1 MDSLMFR
8 LLCQIDI
15 EDATEMLRELRE
27 LSEMSPSEREI
38 YCLLN
43 DDAYLISEATTES
56 FIESQEEIWSV
67 LN

>member
-1 MDSLMFR
+1 MFK
-8 LLCQIDI
+8 LLCSIDEASTI
-15 EDATEMLRELRE
+15 EMLRELRE

-43 DDAYLISEATTES
+43 DDAFLIAEADTES
-56 FIESQEEIWSV
+56 FIESREEILSV

>member
-1 MDSLMFR
+1 MFN
-8 LLCQIDI
+8 LLCQIGI

-38 YCLLN
+38 YCLLAE
-43 DDAYLISEATTES
+43 DAYLIEGVDTQSLTES
-56 FIESQEEIWSV
+56 REEIWSV

>member
-1 MDSLMFR
+1 MHSMMFN

-15 EDATEMLRELRE
+15 DDATEMLRELRE

-38 YCLLN
+38 YCLLT
-43 DDAYLISEATTES
+43 DDAYLIADAPTES
-56 FIESQEEIWSV
+56 FVESREEILSF

>member
-56 FIESQEEIWSV
+56 FIESREEILSV

>member
-1 MDSLMFR
+1 MDSLMFK
-8 LLCQIDI
+8 LLCSIDEASTI
-15 EDATEMLRELRE
+15 EMLRELRE

-43 DDAYLISEATTES
+43 DDAFLIAEADTES
-56 FIESQEEIWSV
+56 FIESREEILSV

>member
-1 MDSLMFR
+1 MDSLMFK
-8 LLCQIDI
+8 LLCSIEI

-43 DDAYLISEATTES
+43 DDAYMISEADTES

>member
-1 MDSLMFR
+1 MDSLMFK
-8 LLCQIDI
+8 LLCSIDI
-15 EDATEMLRELRE
+15 EDSIEMLRELRE

-43 DDAYLISEATTES
+43 EDAYMISEADTES
-56 FIESQEEIWSV
+56 FIESQEEILSI

>member
-1 MDSLMFR
+1 MDSLMFK
-8 LLCQIDI
+8 LLCSIDI

-43 DDAYLISEATTES
+43 EDAFMIAEATPES
-56 FIESQEEIWSV
+56 FIESREEILSI

>member
-1 MDSLMFR
+1 MFK
-8 LLCQIDI
+8 LLCSIEI

>member
-1 MDSLMFR
+1 MHSMMFN

-43 DDAYLISEATTES
+43 DDAFLIAEAPTES
-56 FIESQEEIWSV
+56 FIESREEILSV

>member
-1 MDSLMFR
+1 MDNLMFK
-8 LLCQIDI
+8 LLCSIEI

>member
-1 MDSLMFR
+1 MFK
-8 LLCQIDI
+8 LLCSIEI

-43 DDAYLISEATTES
+43 DDAYMISVADTES
-56 FIESQEEIWSV
+56 FIESQEEILSI

>member
-1 MDSLMFR
+1 MDNLMFR
-8 LLCQIDI
+8 LLCSIEI

-43 DDAYLISEATTES
+43 DDAYMISEADTES
-56 FIESQEEIWSV
+56 FIESQEEILSI

>member
-1 MDSLMFR
+1 MDSLMFK
-8 LLCQIDI
+8 LLCQIGI

-43 DDAYLISEATTES
+43 EDAYMISEDDTES